1 MNFVTLP
8 RRLAD
13 VKYLTEEEMKYERT
27 LIKNEL
33 TRIIE
38 FSRIAENSIDS
49 VNLMM
54 KLKDAYGL
62 YEEEDND

>member
-1 MNFVTLP
+1 
-8 RRLAD
+8 
-13 VKYLTEEEMKYERT
+13 MKYERT